1 MDEKTKIYNLIK
13 EAFILLD
20 SGDSKLFAN
29 YNLTVPRYY
38 ILHHLADE
46 PGISFSELSNHML
59 CDKSNV
65 TRIIKSL
72 EAKNLVYRK
81 PHETDGRSLRLYLT
95 EEGTAV
101 FDQVSTAHRT
111 YNETR
116 LSCLE
121 TLEQDNLLQGLT
133 KIRDNLTSVL
143 IEES

>member
-1 MDEKTKIYNLIK
+1 MNEKARIYTLIK

-20 SGDSKLFAN
+20 SGDSKLFASH
-29 YNLTVPRYY
+29 NLTLPRYY
-38 ILHHLADE
+38 ALHHLAQA
-46 PGISFSELSNHML
+46 PGISFRELSNHMI

-65 TRIIKSL
+65 TRIIRSL
-72 EAKNLVYRK
+72 EAASLVCRK

-101 FDQVSTAHRT
+101 FDQVSTAHHA

-121 TLEQDNLLQGLT
+121 NLERDNLIQGLT
-133 KIRDNLTSVL
+133 KLCDNLTNLLVEGS
-143 IEES
+143 